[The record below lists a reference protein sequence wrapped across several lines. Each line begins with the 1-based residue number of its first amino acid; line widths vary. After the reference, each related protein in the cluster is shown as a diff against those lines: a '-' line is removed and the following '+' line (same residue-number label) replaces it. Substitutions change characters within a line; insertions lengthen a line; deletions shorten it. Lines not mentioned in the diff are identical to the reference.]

1 MNPLSNRRY
10 AFYFMFAFIGLVFVV
25 RIFSLQV
32 LDDSNYKKA
41 VNNALKKITIYP
53 SRGIIYDRHSKLLVY
68 NGPVYDLIVFPGEL
82 KGIDTAGLCDLLQMD
97 RKEFD
102 KRLEQARIKA
112 RTQRRRDNSFNK
124 SATFLPNLPLADY
137 TRIQENLYR
146 YKGFYLEQKT
156 DRLYGNKAAAHLVGY
171 IGEVTEKMLARDAY
185 YKNGDL
191 TGITGIERGYE
202 KYLRGKKGVRTVLQ
216 DRFYTEKGSAEEG
229 KFDSS
234 AVAGP
239 DIYCSIDLSL
249 QQFGEQLL
257 QGKIGSIVAIEPS
270 TGEILA
276 LINKPDYRPDLLIGP
291 NRNKHFQELIHD
303 PGKPLYNRAIRGVYP
318 PGSTFKPIIALIARQ
333 EEVLA
338 PATTHGCAGGYRM
351 GNLTVG
357 CHPHFSPTNLSQSL
371 AISCNAYYCQVF
383 RDIIDNPKYG
393 SVREGWSRLETY
405 LRSFGLGTRMGIDI
419 PGEVSGNIPSLAYLD
434 KKHGNK
440 WKSSTI
446 ISLAIGQG
454 EILLTPLQMAN
465 AAAIIA
471 NRGYYYTP
479 HAIHGIGSQMFKPE
493 SLRTLHKVMVDTV
506 YFESVIEG
514 MADVLQPGGTAWGSA
529 IRSIPMCGKTGTAQN
544 PHGEDHSLFIGF
556 APRNNPKIAIA
567 VVVENA
573 GYGATWAAPIATLMM
588 EQYLKGEQAPTE
600 VPHLLKKFQLN
611 PNTHADSTQQKNP

>member
-1 MNPLSNRRY
+1 MNLLKNRRFT
-10 AFYFMFAFIGLVFVV
+10 FYFMFSLLGLIFLV

-32 LDDSNYKKA
+32 LDEGNYKKA

-53 SRGIIYDRHSKLLVY
+53 SRGIIYDRHGNLLVY
-68 NGPVYDLIVFPGEL
+68 NGPVYDLIVFPGAL
-82 KGIDTAGLCDLLQMD
+82 KGLDTAGICALLRMD

-102 KRLEQARIKA
+102 KRLEQARVKA
-112 RTQRRRDNSFNK
+112 KTQRRRDNSFNR
-124 SATFLPNLPLADY
+124 SATFLSNLPIADY

-156 DRLYGNKAAAHLVGY
+156 DRLYGNQAAAHLVGY
-171 IGEVTEKMLARDAY
+171 IGEVTEKMLARDPY

-191 TGITGIERGYE
+191 AGITGIERGYE

-216 DRFYTEKGSAEEG
+216 DRFYTEKGSAEGG
-229 KFDSS
+229 KFDSI
-234 AVAGP
+234 AMAGP
-239 DIYCSIDLSL
+239 DIFSSIDLSL

-257 QGKIGSIVAIEPS
+257 HGRIGSIVAIEPN

-276 LINKPDYRPDLLIGP
+276 LVNKPDYRPDLLIGP
-291 NRNKHFQELIHD
+291 NRNKHFQELIRD
-303 PGKPLYNRAIRGVYP
+303 QGKPLYNRAIRGVYP
-318 PGSTFKPIIALIARQ
+318 PGSTFKPVIALIGRQ
-333 EEVLA
+333 EQVLT

-357 CHPHFSPTNLSQSL
+357 CHPHGSPINLAQSL
-371 AISCNAYYCQVF
+371 AISCNAYYCEVF
-383 RDIIDNPKYG
+383 RDIIDNPKYN
-393 SVREGWSRLETY
+393 SVRDGWTKMESY
-405 LRSFGLGTRMGIDI
+405 LNSFGLGTKMGIDI
-419 PGEVSGNIPSLAYLD
+419 PGEVAGNIPSLAYLD
-434 KKHGNK
+434 KRHGKK
-440 WKSSTI
+440 WRSSTI

-465 AAAIIA
+465 VAAIIA
-471 NRGYYYTP
+471 NRGYFYTP
-479 HAIHGIGSQMFKPE
+479 HAIHGIGPEKFKPE
-493 SLRTLHKVMVDTV
+493 AFLVRHRVMVDTL

-514 MADVLQPGGTAWGSA
+514 MADVMVPGGTAWNAA
-529 IRSIPMCGKTGTAQN
+529 IPSLTICGKTGTSQN

-588 EQYLKGEQAPTE
+588 EHFLKAEHEPSKA
-600 VPHLLKKFQLN
+600 PHLLKKLLIMPGQN
-611 PNTHADSTQQKNP
+611 ANNTQPKNP

>member
-10 AFYFMFAFIGLVFVV
+10 AFFFMFAFIGVIFVV

-32 LDDSNYKKA
+32 LDEGNYKRA

-53 SRGIIYDRHSKLLVY
+53 SRGIIYDRHGKLLVY

-82 KGIDTAGLCDLLQMD
+82 KGIDTGGLCTLLHMD
-97 RKEFD
+97 RREFD
-102 KRLEQARIKA
+102 KKLEQARIKA

-156 DRLYGNKAAAHLVGY
+156 DRLYGNEAAAHLVGY
-171 IGEVTEKMLARDAY
+171 IGEVTEKMLAQDAY

-191 TGITGIERGYE
+191 AGITGIERGYE

-216 DRFYTEKGSAEEG
+216 DRFYTEKGSAEG
-229 KFDSS
+229 GRFDSS
-234 AVAGP
+234 ALAGP

-257 QGKIGSIVAIEPS
+257 QGRIGSIVAIEPS

-291 NRNKHFQELIHD
+291 NRNRHFQELITN

-318 PGSTFKPIIALIARQ
+318 PGSTFKPVIALIARQ
-333 EEVLA
+333 EEVLS
-338 PATTHGCAGGYRM
+338 PATTHGCAGGYHM
-351 GNLTVG
+351 GSLTVG
-357 CHPHFSPTNLSQSL
+357 CHPHFSPTNLAQSL

-383 RDIIDNPKYG
+383 RDIIDNPNYG
-393 SVREGWSRLETY
+393 NVRNGWSRLETY
-405 LRSFGLGTRMGIDI
+405 LRSFGLGSRLGMDI
-419 PGEVSGNIPSLAYLD
+419 PGEVSGNIPTLSYLD
-434 KKHGNK
+434 KRHGNK
-440 WKSSTI
+440 WRSSTI

-465 AAAIIA
+465 VATIIA
-471 NRGYYYTP
+471 NRGFYYTP
-479 HAIHGIGSQMFKPE
+479 HAIHGIGTQMFKPE
-493 SLRTLHKVMVDTV
+493 SLRTLHRTMVDTV
-506 YFESVIEG
+506 YFESIIEG
-514 MADVLQPGGTAWGSA
+514 MADVMQPGGTAWASA
-529 IRSIPMCGKTGTAQN
+529 ISSIPMCGKTGTSQN

-556 APRNNPKIAIA
+556 APRINPKIAIA

-588 EQYLKGEQAPTE
+588 EHYLKGSQAATE
-600 VPHLLKKFQLN
+600 APHLLKKLN
-611 PNTHADSTQQKNP
+611 VVPETHADSTQQKKP